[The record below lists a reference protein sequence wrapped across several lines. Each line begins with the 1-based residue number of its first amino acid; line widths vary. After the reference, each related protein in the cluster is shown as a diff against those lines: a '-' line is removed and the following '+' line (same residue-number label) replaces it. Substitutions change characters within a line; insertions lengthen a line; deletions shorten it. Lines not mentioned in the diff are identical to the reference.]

1 MQYVTLVTIKKENT
15 SKNMIAIGNMFI
27 VQNRLFFSSYNK
39 FYHNFNSIEEAKKR
53 NNELMLKIID
63 NNK

>member
-1 MQYVTLVTIKKENT
+1 
-15 SKNMIAIGNMFI
+15 MIAVGNMFI

-53 NNELMLKIID
+53 NNEMMHKILD
-63 NNK
+63 VNK